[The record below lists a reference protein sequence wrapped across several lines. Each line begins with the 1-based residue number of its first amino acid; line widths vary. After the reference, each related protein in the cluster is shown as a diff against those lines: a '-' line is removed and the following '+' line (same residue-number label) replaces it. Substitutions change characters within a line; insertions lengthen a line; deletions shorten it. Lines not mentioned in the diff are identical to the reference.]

1 MVGLASVAA
10 PYRLC
15 LAAEM
20 SYIFAFPDARQSV
33 LCGRG
38 YNGGAGRSEMYTVG
52 REPKAA
58 SAVNGAV

>member
-1 MVGLASVAA
+1 MVGLASVAV

-20 SYIFAFPDARQSV
+20 SYIFAFPTDRWSV
-33 LCGRG
+33 LFGRG
-38 YNGGAGRSEMYTVG
+38 DNGGVGRSGMCTVARG
-52 REPKAA
+52 PKAA